1 MPTEIEKIAE
11 AARLGVKI
19 REDSWDSNT
28 KKYEIDDIYDAF
40 VQALKSLDMDVR
52 YARLIDLA
60 NYWCN
65 DLDDWCEEILL
76 KGESPPERLTK

>member
-52 YARLIDLA
+52 YAQLIDLA

-65 DLDDWCEEILL
+65 DLDDWCQEILL
-76 KGESPPERLTK
+76 PPEK

>member
-19 REDSWDSNT
+19 REDSWNDDT
-28 KKYEIDDIYDAF
+28 KEYEIENFYDAF
-40 VQALKSLDMDVR
+40 VQALESLNMDVR
-52 YARLIDLA
+52 YARLLDLA

-65 DLDDWCEEILL
+65 DLDDWCQEILI
-76 KGESPPERLTK
+76 SPEYLPKSNK

>member
-1 MPTEIEKIAE
+1 MTTEIEKIAK

-60 NYWCN
+60 NYWSN
-65 DLDDWCEEILL
+65 DLDDWCQEIIL
-76 KGESPPERLTK
+76 SPEK

>member
-60 NYWCN
+60 NYWPN
-65 DLDDWCEEILL
+65 DLDYWCQEILL
-76 KGESPPERLTK
+76 SPEK